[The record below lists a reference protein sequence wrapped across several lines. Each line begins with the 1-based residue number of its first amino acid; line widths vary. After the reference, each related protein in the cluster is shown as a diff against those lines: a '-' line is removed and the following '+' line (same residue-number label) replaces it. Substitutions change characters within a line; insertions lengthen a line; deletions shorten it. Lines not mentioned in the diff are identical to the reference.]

1 MPFYFDM
8 PFDELQQS
16 VQQNPLQLDLW
27 LALIKRVAKDE
38 CCESALEEIFVAE
51 DLFPENT
58 ELQILKSL
66 CLMTLGET
74 REGHDLFQQSLR
86 RSPGDDMI
94 SRVVDEYLPHFESVT
109 QDLLLNPYAIRESF
123 GNDQLEHKFLEQ
135 LDSTIDLIRAFQ
147 DNDCNPEN
155 LIEPLEQHIQKFP
168 NDINAKLD
176 LARLCYNTG
185 FHEKARHYYGIVIEL
200 DPLCASAYFE
210 LATIDT
216 DPINAIR
223 LSELGL
229 DLCPD
234 FECGR
239 YNYGNL
245 LLRVRMFAE
254 ARNEL
259 LRIPADSPYYVAGL
273 EAIANSHSEQGSFEN
288 AIDAQEK
295 VVTLA
300 PNDTEAWNSLGHFF
314 AQLGDYETALTQFD
328 RVISLDSE
336 HLDGLHNRALMLGRL
351 ERHEDAVHVLRYA
364 LTIEPECESLLVNL
378 AVELSRSQRNDEAI
392 ELMQRSLKKFP
403 NHARMWLNLGSFQ
416 FEAGQFDTAIES
428 SRKAL
433 ELAPEKALAWWNIS
447 CSYAQKGNRDEC
459 LTALESCLEIFPDLV
474 CRIPNE
480 ESFRPYLSDPAF
492 VALLSSN

>member
-1 MPFYFDM
+1 MPLYFDM
-8 PFDELQQS
+8 TFEELQQS
-16 VQQNPLQLDLW
+16 VQENPFELDLW
-27 LALIKRVAKDE
+27 IAFIKRVAKE
-38 CCESALEEIFVAE
+38 ESSESALEEIFVAE

-58 ELQILKSL
+58 ELQVVKSL
-66 CLMTLGET
+66 CLMSLGET
-74 REGHDLFQQSLR
+74 REAHDLFQQSLR
-86 RSPGDDMI
+86 RTPGDDLI
-94 SRVVDEYLPHFESVT
+94 SRVVNEYLPNFESVS
-109 QDLLLNPYAIRESF
+109 QDLLLNPYAIRES
-123 GNDQLEHKFLEQ
+123 LETEGLEQSLMDQ
-135 LDSTIDLIRAFQ
+135 LDSTINLIQAFQ
-147 DNDCNPEN
+147 DEDYNPEN
-155 LIEPLEQHIQKFP
+155 LIEPLERHVQQFSG
-168 NDINAKLD
+168 DINAKLD

-185 FHEKARHYYGIVIEL
+185 YHDKARRYYEIVIEL
-200 DPLCASAYFE
+200 DPLCAPAYFE
-210 LATIDT
+210 LATIEA

-239 YNYGNL
+239 YNYGTL
-245 LLRVRMFAE
+245 LLRVGMFAE

-259 LRIPADSPYYVAGL
+259 LRIPADSPFYVAGL
-273 EAIANSHSEQGSFEN
+273 EAIANSHGEQGAFEN
-288 AIDAQEK
+288 AIDTQEK

-300 PNDTEAWNSLGHFF
+300 PNDTEAWNCLGHFF
-314 AQLGDYETALTQFD
+314 AQLGDFETALKQFD

-351 ERHEDAVHVLRYA
+351 ERHEDAVHVLKYA

-433 ELAPEKALAWWNIS
+433 ALAPEKALAWWNIS
-447 CSYAQKGNRDEC
+447 CAYAQKGKRDEC
-459 LTALESCLEIFPDLV
+459 LTALENCLEIFPDLV
-474 CRIPNE
+474 TRVPNE
-480 ESFRPYLSDPAF
+480 ESFQPFLSDPAF
-492 VALLSSN
+492 VALLS